1 MPSPFPGMD
10 PWLEDPAIFPDLHA
24 TLTTYLREALN
35 AVLPPGYVA
44 TTKRIVWTEKAQK
57 REPDVSLL
65 ADRPGGGPAAVLS
78 AAGLHPL
85 GRRPDPLERTQPR
98 LEITRPGDR
107 RLVTAIELL
116 SPSNKALGDAGRKAY
131 RKKQRELE
139 AARVNVVEFDFL
151 RGGTHTTAVPRPR
164 LEELAG
170 GDFPY
175 HVCVTLAKGR
185 RYFGNVFP
193 LRRPLPEVGVPLDPG
208 VPPVTIA
215 LQPLLDRA
223 YDAGRYADLVDY
235 AQPCTPPLSPADL
248 AWANDILSK
257 RTPTPAES

>member
-1 MPSPFPGMD
+1 MKAGVIMPSPFPGMD

-65 ADRPGGGPAAVLS
+65 ADRPGRPRPGGGPAAVLS

-116 SPSNKALGDAGRKAY
+116 SPFNKALGDAGRKAY
-131 RKKQRELE
+131 RKKQRKLE

-151 RGGTHTTAVPRPR
+151 RGTHTTAVPRPR

-170 GDFPY
+170 GDFP
-175 HVCVTLAKGR
+175 
-185 RYFGNVFP
+185 
-193 LRRPLPEVGVPLDPG
+193 
-208 VPPVTIA
+208 
-215 LQPLLDRA
+215 
-223 YDAGRYADLVDY
+223 
-235 AQPCTPPLSPADL
+235 
-248 AWANDILSK
+248 
-257 RTPTPAES
+257 